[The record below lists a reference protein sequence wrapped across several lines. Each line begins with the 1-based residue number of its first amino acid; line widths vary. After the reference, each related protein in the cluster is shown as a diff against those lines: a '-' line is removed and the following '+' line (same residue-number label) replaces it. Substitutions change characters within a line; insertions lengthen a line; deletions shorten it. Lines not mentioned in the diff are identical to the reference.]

1 MTSAP
6 ARFALIVPRPTLPR
20 YPLDIEERAA
30 REGAPMEEEWYAD
43 RANLRDLMGRHP
55 DWSVVRLAGE
65 IGRSA
70 SWVKKWRRRLAQ
82 APPHDAA
89 VLRGCS
95 RARRHPPPKTAP
107 AVVERLLAIRD
118 RPPANLQRVPGPRAI
133 RAFLE
138 QDADLRAAGL
148 AFPRSTAT
156 IWQILTR
163 HGRIARHPSRAHE
176 PLVPPPPLT
185 SWQIDFKDVSTVP
198 ADPEGK
204 RQHVV
209 EALNCVDCGTSLLV
223 DADVRGDFT
232 EETALEAVV
241 ALLEAHGLPE
251 AISLDRDPR
260 FVGSAGARDFPSP
273 LVRLLTCLGVAVTIC
288 PPRRPDRNCYVERY
302 NGTYERECLRVHQPT
317 TLEDAREVTAA
328 FRQHYNHERPN
339 QARTCQNR
347 PPLVAFPALPPRPAV
362 PAQVDPDRWL
372 TEIDGRHYVRTVG
385 EDGTVHVE
393 THRYYVGR
401 RLARRRVVLT
411 VAAKERVLVVRHRQE
426 VVKRLPLRGLH
437 GEVLAFPAYAELMR
451 GEARAARRRRRASR
465 VAAA

>member
-288 PPRRPDRNCYVERY
+288 PPR
-302 NGTYERECLRVHQPT
+302 
-317 TLEDAREVTAA
+317 
-328 FRQHYNHERPN
+328 
-339 QARTCQNR
+339 
-347 PPLVAFPALPPRPAV
+347 
-362 PAQVDPDRWL
+362 
-372 TEIDGRHYVRTVG
+372 
-385 EDGTVHVE
+385 
-393 THRYYVGR
+393 
-401 RLARRRVVLT
+401 
-411 VAAKERVLVVRHRQE
+411 
-426 VVKRLPLRGLH
+426 LPLRIC
-437 GEVLAFPAYAELMR
+437 
-451 GEARAARRRRRASR
+451 
-465 VAAA
+465 